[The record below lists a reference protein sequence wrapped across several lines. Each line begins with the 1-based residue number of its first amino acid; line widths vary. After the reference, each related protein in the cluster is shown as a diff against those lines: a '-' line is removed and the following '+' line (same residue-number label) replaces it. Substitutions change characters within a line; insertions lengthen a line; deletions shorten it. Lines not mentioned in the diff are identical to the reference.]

1 MVFRAVASVTVV
13 LGLLVVGCASSPTAP
28 PKQAVVRH
36 PLPGSDFPILL
47 GATVPG
53 TATLVFMSGVVPVPA
68 DPNAEAGS
76 RAYWGDTEAQT
87 LSALGR
93 LDERLHGLGYSM
105 SQVVKM
111 QAFLVGDPELGGR
124 MDFDGFM
131 RGYRRFFGTTEQP
144 NLPARSAFQI
154 AGLVRPGM
162 LVEIEVTLAVE

>member
-1 MVFRAVASVTVV
+1 MMRATAIVTIA
-13 LGLLVVGCASSPTAP
+13 LGLLIPGCAPRPAAAP
-28 PKQAVVRH
+28 DPKVVRH
-36 PLPGSDFPILL
+36 PLPDSDFPILL

-53 TATLVFMSGVVPVPA
+53 SATLVFMSGVVSGPA
-68 DPNAEAGS
+68 DAGAEPGS

-87 LSALGR
+87 VDALMKLDQRLMALG
-93 LDERLHGLGYSM
+93 YTM

-131 RGYRRFFGTTEQP
+131 RGYRRFFGTEAQP